1 MSELPRA
8 DYIKAGVFE
17 GDLIS
22 REALKKKFDEYI
34 KANPNISGIFELG
47 KIIIDNAPAFEN
59 ITVFTESTDEKAIAD
74 LKEELQKIIA
84 EKRQKGEW
92 INVFDRFSCPFCKMS
107 IKDEVHYLYSKEY
120 RFNYCPNCGA
130 SLKGGAENE

>member
-1 MSELPRA
+1 MN
-8 DYIKAGVFE
+8 

-22 REALKKKFDEYI
+22 REVLLKEVRENKELYEKERVYI
-34 KANPNISGIFELG
+34 EGLLL
-47 KIIIDNAPAFEN
+47 NAP
-59 ITVFTESTDEKAIAD
+59 TVKYPFYAEAYQTGY
-74 LKEELQKIIA
+74 EEGKNARKQ
-84 EKRQKGEW
+84 GEL

-130 SLKGGAENE
+130 KLRLLSEV